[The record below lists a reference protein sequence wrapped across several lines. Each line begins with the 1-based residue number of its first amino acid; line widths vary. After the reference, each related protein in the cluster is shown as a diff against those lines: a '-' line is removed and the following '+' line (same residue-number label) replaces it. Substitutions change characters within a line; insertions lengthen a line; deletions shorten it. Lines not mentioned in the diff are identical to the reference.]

1 MSGMRQLEQE
11 IRERNVPEVSETV
24 RRQIG
29 TNLQEYEK
37 NLKMFKVNDLDKEL
51 KAVRNSYEIPK
62 DRADCLRVLV
72 GLIEKEITGREL
84 EQVE

>member
-1 MSGMRQLEQE
+1 MSGMQQLEQE

-29 TNLQEYEK
+29 TNLQEYEEQ
-37 NLKMFKVNDLDKEL
+37 LKLFKVRDLNEEL
-51 KAVRNSYEIPK
+51 KAVRNSYEISK